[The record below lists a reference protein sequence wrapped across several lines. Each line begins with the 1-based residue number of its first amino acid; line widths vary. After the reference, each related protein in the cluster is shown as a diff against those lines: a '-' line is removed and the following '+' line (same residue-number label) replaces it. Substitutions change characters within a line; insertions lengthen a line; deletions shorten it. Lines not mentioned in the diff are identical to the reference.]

1 MEGTTYTES
10 EIKSILQTCLSQE
23 NLTEMCVNITG
34 NTEKGDGYVG
44 DIIFVHVTGKTKD
57 SFPKDYDLVVKGTK
71 KNLNLR
77 NITPAKTF
85 FRNEIYFYDT
95 VLPAF
100 IAFQLEKGVEDT
112 FNCVPKYYGSFTT
125 DDQDVL
131 VFENLLT
138 SGYSIWDK
146 RTPLTRNHIDLV
158 VDRYAKFH
166 AISAAMKNQQTQKF
180 DELTRPHRQLFKE
193 FDGKFAN
200 VKMPFEL
207 AIEEICDLLKGDLDE
222 TVLSKWRSLSEQF
235 KPILFASVKDFKGF
249 EVVTHGDCWNN
260 NFMFQSEVS
269 IVFVPLRPNQ
279 NSFFQTVDS
288 SVPSRVRIL
297 DWQISSVGSPVYD
310 LSHLLFACISKE
322 DLNDLDLILEQY
334 YKSFSTYL
342 RRLGSDPDTLYP
354 NTVFLDEWNK
364 YSRVGILFTS
374 IVMKIC
380 IVDKDD
386 VPDMLEIAEDEIFD
400 KIFRFDVRN
409 KTQLRDRIRPIIKY
423 VVENGLID

>member
-57 SFPKDYDLVVKGTK
+57 SFPKEYDLVVKGSK
-71 KNLNLR
+71 KNPNLR

-200 VKMPFEL
+200 VKMPFEF
-207 AIEEICDLLKGDLDE
+207 AIEEICDLLKDDLDE

-260 NFMFQSEVS
+260 NFMFQYATDD
-269 IVFVPLRPNQ
+269 P
-279 NSFFQTVDS
+279 

-334 YKSFSTYL
+334 HKSFSTYL

-400 KIFRFDVRN
+400 KMFRFDVRN

>member
-1 MEGTTYTES
+1 
-10 EIKSILQTCLSQE
+10 
-23 NLTEMCVNITG
+23 MCVNITG

-222 TVLSKWRSLSEQF
+222 TV
-235 KPILFASVKDFKGF
+235 ASVKDFKGF

-260 NFMFQSEVS
+260 NFMFQSE
-269 IVFVPLRPNQ
+269 
-279 NSFFQTVDS
+279 TVDS

-400 KIFRFDVRN
+400 KMFRFDVRN